1 MRKTGERQGKI
12 SLVGSGTDERER
24 EKKKKGEREKDED
37 RTAMRKEREIR
48 AGRN

>member
-1 MRKTGERQGKI
+1 MRDRGKFHWWGVE
-12 SLVGSGTDERER
+12 LMRER
-24 EKKKKGEREKDED
+24 EKKKTGEREKDED